1 MGRVGLVAPPGA
13 PDPRCRRPH
22 VPTARGVDHRLAR
35 RRNVLRPPHRRGR
48 REAAKRSRIA
58 AVNRCG
64 KPWIEMRVPMRQGKG
79 RRCVLIEQA
88 AVRAG
93 QPGEHRIRCRHRR
106 QGHEHPVRATIGD
119 QAVRQRH
126 RGFRLSATRQVFDD
140 REHRPSWKSNLF
152 SPTLDR
158 RRRLYGWEEPAQTLP
173 LGRCRC
179 GQAGQPHRLHRSG
192 QRQFVPIRR
201 SVGNSSGSRV
211 RKPLLP
217 RPYPIGHR
225 RQSRQPPRQPDD
237 VSLDLG
243 TDQWVWPEQL
253 DKVANEAPGHVLARV
268 ANHVTAQRQVG
279 FRRRSAVMTGQ
290 GGIKVRPLVLDAN
303 HPPRWAG
310 RGQAARPAR
319 RAAA

>member
-1 MGRVGLVAPPGA
+1 MCFGRLIGGVVGAA
-13 PDPRCRRPH
+13 
-22 VPTARGVDHRLAR
+22 AR
-35 RRNVLRPPHRRGR
+35 
-48 REAAKRSRIA
+48 RSRIA

-64 KPWIEMRVPMRQGKG
+64 KPWIEMPRAHAPGQGTALRASIATRPRYALGQAG
-79 RRCVLIEQA
+79 RTSHSLSPSSAGPRTPRCA
-88 AVRAG
+88 R
-93 QPGEHRIRCRHRR
+93 RI
-106 QGHEHPVRATIGD
+106 GH